1 MGYSYDGYQK
11 RVQMALDSGKKIYA
25 GLALLDKIQ
34 IDRDKYVYYRK
45 VNCQMK
51 LFRQIKKK

>member
-1 MGYSYDGYQK
+1 
-11 RVQMALDSGKKIYA
+11 MALDSGKKIYA

-34 IDRDKYVYYRK
+34 IDRDKVCILQE